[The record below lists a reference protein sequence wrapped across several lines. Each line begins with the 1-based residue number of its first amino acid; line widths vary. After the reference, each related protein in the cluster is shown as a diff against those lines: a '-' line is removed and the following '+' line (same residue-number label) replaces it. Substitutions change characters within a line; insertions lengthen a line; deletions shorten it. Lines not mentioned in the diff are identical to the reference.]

1 VLDQNF
7 IRFWS
12 IRRKQILLPRLQV
25 GEPFMICALPVAE
38 NPIDHSPN
46 VRRSSKRPRGAIKA
60 KGRGPGAQSPGDMV
74 RQT

>member
-1 VLDQNF
+1 LACRCEELLLSVLTVLDQIF

-38 NPIDHSPN
+38 NPIDHP
-46 VRRSSKRPRGAIKA
+46 VRRA
-60 KGRGPGAQSPGDMV
+60 KGMV